1 MKKVIIVF
9 LLIVVIGVPVFSDYP
24 KVALV
29 LSGGG
34 ARGLAHV
41 PIIEALE
48 RHSIPVDI
56 VLGTSMGAFVGGV
69 YAAGY
74 SPADMYNLIESYDMI
89 ETLAVISLPP
99 LKYDLIPFQA
109 WRYNLFNLDFDKE
122 GVSLPSSIISDQQ
135 ILNVLN
141 NSLSK
146 VSYIEDFDNLSIP
159 FRSIGANIISGER
172 IIFDKGSLVG
182 AIRSSISIPI
192 LFSPYKID
200 GQLVVDGGVVD
211 NMPVALA
218 KEMGYDIVIAVDVNS
233 SDYDVEN
240 KDLETIAGMFY
251 QLVVVITRNTI
262 VEQRKMADLL
272 VDIPLGDLGVLD
284 FHKSEEIIRIGK
296 EVANSL
302 DDQFATLAKEIS
314 SKRELHKR
322 DPNRVGSYFE
332 QKDIHISAIKQH
344 LIDGDKIE
352 LNLNLSKRYLDKIFD
367 NDLKEKLEGELNKI
381 REKKGYAT
389 LTYQLSDVELKP
401 SGEVCGTLE
410 IIAIPYN
417 KKRSVISAA
426 AYGSTSL
433 LFNRKGDSF
442 LSFAPELKINYAY
455 YLPFV
460 TLEVDA
466 SNSDTFNLG
475 ASFTFKIKDHL
486 EIKGSSRFHTGGIH
500 PANLRNT
507 PKGLTSRDRSINN
520 TVTVQYTLEEKFLV
534 GTEGE
539 FDFLWYG
546 DETLGGGFIPT
557 VSVFATYNTLPFGF
571 SPRSGVRAD
580 VKFSSELGSTFK
592 WRFQSDFS
600 TSIPVGPKDTISVA
614 LKGGA
619 VDTSYPQKKTLFDI
633 GTTKG
638 IATYSSSSM
647 VNNFILMKVSHYHYF
662 SENPIAVSLN
672 SSISGSV
679 RGTLFNDS
687 PYSLNQIK
695 FNNWDL
701 SASVGL
707 ALSFASIDLLVGFA
721 IDKDLRTAIFVEVI

>member
-1 MKKVIIVF
+1 
-9 LLIVVIGVPVFSDYP
+9 
-24 KVALV
+24 
-29 LSGGG
+29 
-34 ARGLAHV
+34 
-41 PIIEALE
+41 
-48 RHSIPVDI
+48 
-56 VLGTSMGAFVGGV
+56 
-69 YAAGY
+69 
-74 SPADMYNLIESYDMI
+74 
-89 ETLAVISLPP
+89 
-99 LKYDLIPFQA
+99 
-109 WRYNLFNLDFDKE
+109 
-122 GVSLPSSIISDQQ
+122 
-135 ILNVLN
+135 
-141 NSLSK
+141 
-146 VSYIEDFDNLSIP
+146 
-159 FRSIGANIISGER
+159 
-172 IIFDKGSLVG
+172 
-182 AIRSSISIPI
+182 
-192 LFSPYKID
+192 
-200 GQLVVDGGVVD
+200 
-211 NMPVALA
+211 
-218 KEMGYDIVIAVDVNS
+218 
-233 SDYDVEN
+233 
-240 KDLETIAGMFY
+240 
-251 QLVVVITRNTI
+251 
-262 VEQRKMADLL
+262 
-272 VDIPLGDLGVLD
+272 
-284 FHKSEEIIRIGK
+284 
-296 EVANSL
+296 
-302 DDQFATLAKEIS
+302 
-314 SKRELHKR
+314 
-322 DPNRVGSYFE
+322 
-332 QKDIHISAIKQH
+332 
-344 LIDGDKIE
+344 

>member
-1 MKKVIIVF
+1 MKKIVIVL
-9 LLIVVIGVPVFSDYP
+9 LLIVVIGAPLFSDYP

-48 RHSIPVDI
+48 KHSIPVDI

-69 YAAGY
+69 YASGY
-74 SPADMYNLIESYDMI
+74 SPADMYNLIENYDMV

-122 GVSLPSSIISDQQ
+122 GVNLPSSIISDQQ

-146 VSYIEDFDNLSIP
+146 VAYIDDFDNLTIP
-159 FRSIGANIISGER
+159 FRSIGANIITGER
-172 IIFDKGSLVG
+172 IVFDKGSLVG
-182 AIRSSISIPI
+182 AIRSSISIPV

-233 SDYDVEN
+233 SDYDIASKELEN
-240 KDLETIAGMFY
+240 IANMFY
-251 QLVVVITRNTI
+251 QLIVVITRNTI

-272 VDIPLGDLGVLD
+272 VDIPLGELGVLD
-284 FHKSEEIIRIGK
+284 FHKAEEIIKIGK

-302 DDQFATLAKEIS
+302 DDQFAALAKEIG
-314 SKRELHKR
+314 SKRELIKR
-322 DPNRVGSYFE
+322 DPNRSGSYFE
-332 QKDIHISAIKQH
+332 QKDIHITAIKQH
-344 LIDGDKIE
+344 LIDKDKVE
-352 LNLNLSKRYLDKIFD
+352 LDLNLSKKYLNKIFD
-367 NDLKEKLEGELNKI
+367 SELKEKLENDLNKI

-401 SGEVCGTLE
+401 SGDVCGTLE
-410 IIAIPYN
+410 IIALPYN
-417 KKRSVISAA
+417 KKRSVVSAA

-433 LFNRKGDSF
+433 LFDRKGNSF
-442 LSFAPELKINYAY
+442 ISFAPELKINYAF

-460 TLEVDA
+460 TLEIDA
-466 SNSDTFNLG
+466 GNSDTFNLG
-475 ASFTFKIKDHL
+475 ASFTFKIKDSW

-507 PKGLTSRDRSINN
+507 PKGLTSRDRSVNN
-520 TVTVQYTLEEKFLV
+520 SITFQYSLEEKLLV

-539 FDFLWYG
+539 FDFIWYG
-546 DETLGGGFIPT
+546 DEALVGGFIPT
-557 VSVFATYNTLPFGF
+557 VSLFATYNTLPFGF
-571 SPRSGVRAD
+571 SPRSGIRGD
-580 VKFSSELGSTFK
+580 VKFSSELGSSFK
-592 WRFQSDFS
+592 WRVQSDFL
-600 TSIPVGPKDTISVA
+600 TSIPVGAKDTISVA

-619 VDTSYPQKKTLFDI
+619 VNTSHPQKKTLFDI
-633 GTTKG
+633 GTTNG
-638 IATYSSSSM
+638 IVTYSSSSM
-647 VNNFILMKVSHYHYF
+647 VNNYILMKVSHYHYF

-672 SSISGSV
+672 SSISGGA
-679 RGTLFNDS
+679 RGALFNDS
-687 PYSLNQIK
+687 SYDLNQIK

-721 IDKDLRTAIFVEVI
+721 IDKDLKTAIFVEVI